1 MNKLILLIVVLF
13 TYSTISFAGTAHFI
27 DFYKVLN
34 NSKAG
39 SQVQIKL
46 KEKFV
51 LKTKKYKKLENDI
64 RKNESEI
71 ISQKKAL
78 SPEEYQKKVEALR
91 KKVADLQ
98 KNKQKSSVDISKSR
112 EDARSTLL
120 KKINP
125 IIKKYMAENK
135 IELVIEKKSVILGNS
150 NLEITNQII
159 AILDKEL
166 PSVKLN

>member
-1 MNKLILLIVVLF
+1 MKKLILLTLVLF
-13 TYSTISFAGTAHFI
+13 TYSASSFAGTSYFI

-46 KEKFV
+46 KEKFISE
-51 LKTKKYKKLENDI
+51 TKKYKNLENDI
-64 RKNESEI
+64 RKEESEI
-71 ISQKKAL
+71 ISQKTAL
-78 SPEEYQKKVEALR
+78 STEEYQKKVEALR

-98 KNKQKSSVDISKSR
+98 KNKQKSSVNIKKSR
-112 EDARSTLL
+112 NDARTTLL
-120 KKINP
+120 KEVNP
-125 IIKKYMAENK
+125 IIKKYMADNK

-166 PSVKLN
+166 PSLKLN